1 MDMPEAR
8 RRFAALIAQP
18 QGEFRLAEAAL
29 LIAQEEYPE
38 MSIPDYLAQFDASA
52 ETVKTQLGFE
62 LDPVRIVKGINTH
75 LFDEKKLRGNR
86 DDYYDPRNS
95 FINEVLNRGLGIPI
109 TLSVAYIEVARL
121 LGVPISGVGMPG
133 HFIVQYK
140 AQPEPFWIDPFDRGS
155 ILTHEQCQARLL
167 DMYGDKLPWNDAFLA
182 PISDQDILW
191 RMLNNL
197 KMVYAQLGE
206 HRRALGA
213 IERMILIRPD
223 LPSEIRDRGYVH
235 YQLGH
240 LQAALY
246 DLRRYL
252 ELSQEAPDA
261 PIIQRHIAALQNQL
275 ETS

>member
-1 MDMPEAR
+1 MKGSGDA
-8 RRFAALIAQP
+8 P
-18 QGEFRLAEAAL
+18 QLTA
-29 LIAQEEYPE
+29 
-38 MSIPDYLAQFDASA
+38 
-52 ETVKTQLGFE
+52 
-62 LDPVRIVKGINTH
+62 
-75 LFDEKKLRGNR
+75 
-86 DDYYDPRNS
+86 
-95 FINEVLNRGLGIPI
+95 
-109 TLSVAYIEVARL
+109 VA
-121 LGVPISGVGMPG
+121 
-133 HFIVQYK
+133 
-140 AQPEPFWIDPFDRGS
+140 
-155 ILTHEQCQARLL
+155 
-167 DMYGDKLPWNDAFLA
+167 DKLPWNDAFLA